1 MASNGLERPTVP
13 APGPA
18 PAHWRVALYRAE
30 RRRPGYVG
38 LMVGRFPIEDVSP
51 VLACGRYPAKAV
63 IGESVPISAVAYRE
77 GHEALGCA
85 VVWRGPDGE
94 RPPVRMRP
102 AEGDRW
108 RTVIRPDAVGAWSF
122 RIEAFADP
130 YLTWRDTLR
139 KRIGAARAAP
149 ANAFGNDPTGA
160 FASDPGT
167 GLGGDLAPG
176 LAATGRVNDPGIAND
191 LANDLAEGAHL
202 MDAAVE
208 VVPERY
214 QEWVRSAAAALRDE
228 VRPLHARICPAFDLA
243 GVVWAHPVRLLV
255 TGTEEY
261 PIWVDRQRAL
271 FSAWYEFFPRSEGGL
286 GPDGE
291 PRHGTF
297 ATAARRLPAIAEMGF
312 DVVYLPP
319 IHPIGRVNRK
329 GRDNSLVAAPGDVG
343 APWAVGAAEGGHDA
357 IHPELGSAADLRAF
371 IGAAADLG
379 LEVAMDLALQ
389 CAPDHPW
396 VREHPRWFTTRPDG
410 QIAYAENP
418 PKKYEDIY
426 PLNFDNDPEG
436 IRAEV
441 LRVVL
446 HWIGQGVRIFRVDN
460 PHTKPVE
467 LWHWLIWRVKQE
479 HPDVLFLAEAFTKPS
494 LLYGLARIGF
504 SQSYTYFTW
513 RDSAAE
519 LRGYCEELLAHA
531 DVMRPNFWPSTPDI
545 LPAALARGG
554 PPMFRI
560 RAVLASLLSPS
571 WGVYSGYELCERDVL
586 RDGDGADA
594 VCGAGTRDA
603 PCDSEEY
610 ARSEKYQLR
619 HRDWAAAAESGQ
631 TLAPLLGRLNAIR
644 RANPAL
650 RWLRNLCFH
659 DVDNPALLCWSKRD
673 EQTGNTVLVVCSL
686 DPTQQQWGNTTLRMA
701 ALGLREDDRFTV
713 TDQLGGASYEW
724 GKHNVVGL
732 DPHVQPAHIF
742 VVTPHTA
749 APV

>member
-1 MASNGLERPTVP
+1 
-13 APGPA
+13 
-18 PAHWRVALYRAE
+18 
-30 RRRPGYVG
+30 
-38 LMVGRFPIEDVSP
+38 MVGRFSIEDASP
-51 VLACGRYPAKAV
+51 VLACGQLPAKAV
-63 IGESVPISAVAYRE
+63 VGESVPISAVAYRE
-77 GHEALGCA
+77 GHEALGCTVA
-85 VVWRGPDGE
+85 WRGPDGE
-94 RPPVRMRP
+94 PRPPVRMRP
-102 AEGDRW
+102 EEGDRW
-108 RTVIRPDAVGAWSF
+108 RAAIRPDAVGGWSF
-122 RIEAFADP
+122 RVEAFDDP
-130 YLTWRDTLR
+130 YLTWRDTLG
-139 KRIGAARAAP
+139 KRIGAGRAELAGDLV
-149 ANAFGNDPTGA
+149 NGLT
-160 FASDPGT
+160 SDPADGRT
-167 GLGGDLAPG
+167 RDLTTDLTGDL
-176 LAATGRVNDPGIAND
+176 V
-191 LANDLAEGAHL
+191 NDLAEGARV

-214 QEWVRSAAAALRDE
+214 REWVRSAAAALRDE
-228 VRPLHARICPAFDLA
+228 VRPLHARICPALDLA
-243 GVVWAHPVRLLV
+243 GVLWRHPVRLLV

-261 PIWVDRQRAL
+261 PLWADRQRAL

-319 IHPIGRVNRK
+319 IHPIGRANRK
-329 GRDNSLVAAPGDVG
+329 GRDNSLIAAPGDVG

-357 IHPELGSAADLRAF
+357 VHPDLGSAADFRAF
-371 IGAAADLG
+371 VKAAAEAG
-379 LEVAMDLALQ
+379 LTVAIDLALQ

-396 VREHPRWFTTRPDG
+396 VHEHPQWFTTRPDG

-460 PHTKPVE
+460 PHTKPVD

-519 LRGYCEELLAHA
+519 MRQYCEELLAHA
-531 DVMRPNFWPSTPDI
+531 DYMRPNFWPSTPDI
-545 LPAALARGG
+545 LPAALQRGG

-571 WGVYSGYELCERDVL
+571 WGVYSGYELCERDAL
-586 RDGDGADA
+586 QSGDGSDA
-594 VCGAGTRDA
+594 PQNGAAPQNGDEHDA
-603 PCDSEEY
+603 PCGGEEY
-610 ARSEKYQLR
+610 AGSEKYQLR
-619 HRDWAAAAESGQ
+619 YRDWAAAAESGK
-631 TLAPLLGRLNAIR
+631 TLAPFLAKLNAIR
-644 RANPAL
+644 RANSAL
-650 RWLRNLCFH
+650 HWLRNLRFH

-673 EQTGNTVLVVCSL
+673 EQTGNTVLVVCSF
-686 DPTQQQWGNTTLRMA
+686 DPKHEQWGNTTLHMA
-701 ALGLREDDRFTV
+701 ALGLREHERFTV
-713 TDQLGGASYEW
+713 TDQFTGASYDW
-724 GKHNVVGL
+724 GQRNVVGL
-732 DPHVQPAHIF
+732 DPHVQPAHVF
-742 VVTPHTA
+742 VVTPHA
-749 APV
+749 